1 MDSTVENLKDKSL
14 KDKDLIEDK
23 NKTSER
29 QKIRDL
35 KDKREKD
42 LKDGLLLNEN
52 IFWSFWKLRESS
64 QVGLV
69 SLKCRNIQIIEQIVL
84 SRHGCCESCIKL

>member
-1 MDSTVENLKDKSL
+1 VQTLDSTVENLKDKSL

-52 IFWSFWKLRESS
+52 IF
-64 QVGLV
+64 
-69 SLKCRNIQIIEQIVL
+69 
-84 SRHGCCESCIKL
+84 